1 MKCGKIIIMLVF
13 AVLVLMGIAGAWAGD
28 AGAPAAGGDA
38 GAVSD
43 EVLAVADE
51 EIINENGG
59 GENIGERDDGSSTAL
74 RYKIQNSPGPVI
86 KLENNYTIGDSDI
99 DIERS
104 DIVIDGQGHTIDGQ
118 EKQVILNVIGSNVT
132 FKNITFINTNNYM
145 HISTIYWNGAGGSV
159 CDCSFVNCHLSGSSS
174 GGAIYWSGAGGSVC
188 DCSVVL

>member
-28 AGAPAAGGDA
+28 AGAPAAGDDA

-86 KLENNYTIGDSDI
+86 K
-99 DIERS
+99 
-104 DIVIDGQGHTIDGQ
+104 
-118 EKQVILNVIGSNVT
+118 
-132 FKNITFINTNNYM
+132 
-145 HISTIYWNGAGGSV
+145 
-159 CDCSFVNCHLSGSSS
+159 
-174 GGAIYWSGAGGSVC
+174 
-188 DCSVVL
+188 

>member
-28 AGAPAAGGDA
+28 AGAPAAGDDA

-86 KLENNYTIGDSDI
+86 KLENNYTIGDSYI

-118 EKQVILNVIGSNVT
+118 EKSVILNVVGSNVT
-132 FKNITFINTNNYM
+132 IKNITFINTNNYM
-145 HISTIYWNGAGGSV
+145 YVSTIYWRGAGGSV
-159 CDCSFVNCHLSGSSS
+159 CDCSFVNCH
-174 GGAIYWSGAGGSVC
+174 A
-188 DCSVVL
+188 